1 MFDYKITEID
11 KCHEGILAL
20 SFTNKISGY
29 SFVIINSY
37 LPPEN
42 TPWGRDAT
50 GFMSYLLSII
60 CTLSEF
66 DAVFVIGDMKLDFV
80 QNIDISPRV
89 VKDNTSNKHG
99 EEFIDFLLESKIVF

>member
-1 MFDYKITEID
+1 MIGRSIFFVKNSAYNDYKITELD

-20 SFTNKISGY
+20 SFANKISGY

-50 GFMSYLLSII
+50 GFMSYLLSLIYTI
-60 CTLSEF
+60 PEF
-66 DAVFVIGDMKLDFV
+66 DAVFVVGDMNSRIGSKQDFL
-80 QNIDISPRV
+80 QNIDNISP
-89 VKDNTSNKHG
+89 
-99 EEFIDFLLESKIVF
+99 